1 MQKSRTESKIISEE
15 KERFSQKEK
24 IQSNIEVSV
33 VLMYE
38 WNHLCRNVD
47 YAEFTMW
54 AITVSL
60 LHWLQQSSIQ
70 LVHFTFLQGM
80 TKKVT
85 LQFALLFFEGEQLW
99 TTIKTVFSMEIFA
112 QDHEVLCQLQIH
124 FS

>member
-1 MQKSRTESKIISEE
+1 MFLSKRE
-15 KERFSQKEK
+15 

-70 LVHFTFLQGM
+70 VSAFHISAGN
-80 TKKVT
+80 
-85 LQFALLFFEGEQLW
+85 
-99 TTIKTVFSMEIFA
+99 
-112 QDHEVLCQLQIH
+112 D
-124 FS
+124 